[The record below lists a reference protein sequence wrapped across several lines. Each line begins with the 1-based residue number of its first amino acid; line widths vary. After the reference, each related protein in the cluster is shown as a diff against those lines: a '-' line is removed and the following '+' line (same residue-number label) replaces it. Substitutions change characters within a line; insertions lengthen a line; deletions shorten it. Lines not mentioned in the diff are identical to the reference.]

1 MVSLYLVL
9 GIGIDAVFVFSN
21 TYALAEQDARGKHD
35 DGRGG
40 HDSGHGGDGGGG
52 ASGATRRAASE
63 AAVLVHAVR
72 QSVGVTG
79 LSTMTTAVAFGASI
93 ASPITTIRQFAMF
106 QTSVVVIDYVMI
118 LFIFVPFMVFWRRHV
133 FRTLA
138 AAPKAPSPPT
148 SAAGRARRCAWSV
161 LRVLLLPLR
170 LLFAPARPAFWARAA
185 PLLYRARYACLVGWA
200 GLLATQTHYASR
212 IEASSSAPSV
222 FDADHNLSRYVFL
235 RRYRALREAAPSH
248 RVAAPIT

>member
-35 DGRGG
+35 GGRGG
-40 HDSGHGGDGGGG
+40 HDGGHGGDGGGG
-52 ASGATRRAASE
+52 VSGATRRAVSE
-63 AAVLVHAVR
+63 AAVLVDAVR
-72 QSVGVTG
+72 HSVGVTG

-106 QTSVVVIDYVMI
+106 QTSVVVIDYLMI
-118 LFIFVPFMVFWRRHV
+118 LSIFVPFMVFWRRRV

-138 AAPKAPSPPT
+138 AAPAPKALSPPP
-148 SAAGRARRCAWSV
+148 SAAGRARRCAWSA
-161 LRVLLLPLR
+161 LRALLLPLR
-170 LLFAPARPAFWARAA
+170 LLFAPARAAFWARAA
-185 PLLYRARYACLVGWA
+185 PLLHRARYACLVGWA
-200 GLLATQTHYASR
+200 GLLAAQTHYASR
-212 IEASSSAPSV
+212 IEASNSAPSV

-235 RRYRALREAAPSH
+235 RRYAFGEAAL
-248 RVAAPIT
+248 IT